1 MNIVLFQ
8 RDEVARP
15 LPRDDRR
22 ALHILQVLRRESGDT
37 FDAGIID
44 GPRGKATVTKIT
56 PETLTLRFQWLSE
69 PAPAAPIGLIIGLPR
84 PQTARAILREA
95 AALGVAALHFVTT
108 EKGDPNYASSSL
120 WLTGEYRRH
129 LIAGAEQAFCTR
141 VPLLTF
147 GTNLATAVSA
157 APRTTR
163 IALDN
168 YEASGAFSQ
177 IPTFEPPITI
187 AIGSER
193 GWSSTERECLRNEG
207 FALAHLG
214 SRVLR
219 TETAC
224 VVAIALAK
232 AKLGLL

>member
-8 RDEVARP
+8 RDEIARP

-22 ALHILQVLRRESGDT
+22 ALHILQVLRRETGDT
-37 FDAGIID
+37 FDAGIVD
-44 GPRGKATVTKIT
+44 GPRGKATVTEIT
-56 PETLTLRFQWLSE
+56 PQALTLSFQWLSE
-69 PAPAAPIGLIIGLPR
+69 PSPAAPIALIIGLPR

-108 EKGDPNYASSSL
+108 DKGDPNYASSSL
-120 WLTGEYRRH
+120 WLTGEHRRH

-141 VPLLTF
+141 IPLLTF

-177 IPTFEPPITI
+177 IPTFEPRVTI
-187 AIGSER
+187 AVGSER
-193 GWSSTERECLRNEG
+193 GWSSVEREYLRTEG
-207 FALAHLG
+207 FALVHLG

-224 VVAIALAK
+224 IVAIALTK